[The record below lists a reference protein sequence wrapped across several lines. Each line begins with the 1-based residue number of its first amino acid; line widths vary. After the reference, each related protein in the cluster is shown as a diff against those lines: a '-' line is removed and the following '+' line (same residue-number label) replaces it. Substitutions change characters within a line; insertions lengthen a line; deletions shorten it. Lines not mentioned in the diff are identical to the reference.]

1 MLETMGSTVAALI
14 IAALAG
20 IAMALQGSLNA
31 ALGKIIGTLETTFV
45 VHAVGIA
52 VILAAL
58 YLFRLGAGDLALLKE
73 APWYTYLGG
82 VLGVLI
88 IFGVVVSIPRAGVA
102 NATTAIIIG
111 QLASALI
118 IDQCGLFGLE
128 KVPFTLWKGLG
139 LALLAAG
146 GYLMLCR

>member
-1 MLETMGSTVAALI
+1 MEIPFFALI
-14 IAALAG
+14 VAALAG

-31 ALGKIIGTLETTFV
+31 ALGKIIGTLEATFI

-58 YLFRLGAGDLALLKE
+58 YLFRLGSGNIALIKA

-82 VLGVLI
+82 ALGVLI
-88 IFGVVVSIPRAGVA
+88 IFGVVLSIPRAGVA

-111 QLASALI
+111 QLVTALV
-118 IDQCGLFGLE
+118 IDHYGLFGLE
-128 KVPFTLWKGLG
+128 RAPFTLWKASG
-139 LALLAAG
+139 LALLALG